1 MWEEPLFTTN
11 SSRKTEIANTGRGAQ
26 SLMSLFGV
34 TTTDR
39 TDVVVVHAADLGWL
53 ADWLA
58 GWQVCGVCV
67 RFPVV
72 DSALAV
78 HRALSP

>member
-1 MWEEPLFTTN
+1 R
-11 SSRKTEIANTGRGAQ
+11 SVID
-26 SLMSLFGV
+26 V
-34 TTTDR
+34 TIRRYHRSHTD
-39 TDVVVVHAADLGWL
+39 VVVHAADLGWL
-53 ADWLA
+53 TGWLA